1 MTDANRLRVGFI
13 GLGRMGQAMANRI
26 LGAGHDLVV
35 FNRTADKATELVK
48 AGALLAPSVK
58 AACEGREVVITMVS
72 DDAALRE
79 VYLGAGGIRESLAPG
94 DIHLAM
100 GTHSVAE
107 IQKLA
112 AVHAEAKQILVAA
125 PVLGRP
131 DMAATGQVSI
141 VAGGP
146 SQAVKKCDVL
156 FQVMAKRTFQC
167 GEKAEHASITKLANN
182 FMLGCAIGAMAEGF
196 SLVRKYGVV
205 PQVFY
210 EVMTEGL
217 FAAPSYKVYG
227 KIMVDE
233 AYDKVGFT
241 TLLGLKDFGL
251 IMAAAEAARVPL
263 PSGNAFRDRLLS
275 AIAHGDGTKDW
286 AVVGREQAR
295 ASGLE

>member
-1 MTDANRLRVGFI
+1 M
-13 GLGRMGQAMANRI
+13 GLAMANRI
-26 LGAGHDLVV
+26 LGAGHDLIV
-35 FNRTADKATELVK
+35 FNRTAEKATELVK
-48 AGALLAPSVK
+48 GGALLAPNVK
-58 AACEGREVVITMVS
+58 ASCEAREIVITMVS

-79 VYLGAGGIRESLAPG
+79 VVLSPGGIRESLAPG

-100 GTHSVAE
+100 GTHSVGE

-112 AVHAEAKQILVAA
+112 VAHAEAKQIFVAA

-131 DMAATGQVSI
+131 DMAAIGQVSI
-141 VAGGP
+141 VAAGP
-146 SQAVKKCDVL
+146 PQAVKKCDPL
-156 FQVMAKRTFQC
+156 FQVMGRRTFPA
-167 GEKAEHASITKLANN
+167 GDRPEHASITKLANN

-217 FAAPSYKVYG
+217 FAAPAYKVYG

-263 PSGNAFRDRLLS
+263 PSGNAVRDRLLS
-275 AIAHGDGTKDW
+275 AVAHGDGTKDW